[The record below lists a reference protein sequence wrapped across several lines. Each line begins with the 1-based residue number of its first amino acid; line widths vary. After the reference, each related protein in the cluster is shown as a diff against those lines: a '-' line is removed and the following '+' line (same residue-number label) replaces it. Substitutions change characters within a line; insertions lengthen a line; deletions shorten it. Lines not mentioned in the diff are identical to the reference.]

1 MVVARLL
8 RLIFLRKI
16 LARKPAT
23 FHIQT
28 RCNTLNH
35 TLKKLLLFI
44 SSLFFANANAQS
56 EFDLEKVL
64 KIERRDMI
72 VMEIDTYLN
81 EKSNYGENIEKL
93 NSSQLTFL
101 FVENLEREINNGGF
115 NQFYFNSSGNFS
127 QETVNALLE
136 IGAKKTSEIIKK
148 ANSEFKSGIVPKDRT
163 ERQTELELIEK
174 KNAEENWNKCDS
186 EFYEYKDDLT
196 ELLIAFVIK
205 NKTEFKK

>member
-1 MVVARLL
+1 MK
-8 RLIFLRKI
+8 KI
-16 LARKPAT
+16 LV
-23 FHIQT
+23 
-28 RCNTLNH
+28 
-35 TLKKLLLFI
+35 FI
-44 SSLFFANANAQS
+44 SSLFFANTNAQT

-81 EKSNYGENIEKL
+81 SKSEYGENIEKL
-93 NSSQLTFL
+93 NPSQKTFL

-115 NQFYFNSSGNFS
+115 NQFYFNSSGDFS

-136 IGAKKTSEIIKK
+136 IGAEKTAEIVKK
-148 ANSEFKSGIVPKDRT
+148 ANSEFKDGTVPKDRT
-163 ERQTELELIEK
+163 ERQNELDLIEEK
-174 KNAEENWNKCDS
+174 ADENWNKCDS
-186 EFYEYKDDLT
+186 EFYKYQDNLT

>member
-1 MVVARLL
+1 MHSTL
-8 RLIFLRKI
+8 RD
-16 LARKPAT
+16 AT
-23 FHIQT
+23 T
-28 RCNTLNH
+28 PYTERCNTLNH

-44 SSLFFANANAQS
+44 SSLFFVNANAQS
-56 EFDLEKVL
+56 EFDLEKTL

-93 NSSQLTFL
+93 NSSQQTFL

-115 NQFYFNSSGNFS
+115 NQFYFNSSGDFS

-136 IGAKKTSEIIKK
+136 IGAKKTAEIIKK

-163 ERQTELELIEK
+163 ERQTELELIE